1 MADHAHDRSGELRAV
16 LDAMYSLAEYS
27 AEDRLRALLFGLRA
41 GIAAS
46 TTQLWQAARELGAP
60 ATVAQ
65 AFVDSDIP
73 GLHAA
78 LVQAGHGWPMLAS
91 LLAYGLD
98 ADVEVLAAAQL
109 EYEEIALDSSQRNLL
124 PITPVALSRRGYRLA
139 DAATVA
145 DPSRHTDPRHIS
157 TEEEL
162 LQALRCL
169 RASAGNPTWRDMGK
183 RSAVIPAGADR
194 SKHQSRSYNT
204 LRMLVTDPKPSR
216 VKLEVVLAFV
226 RGCGVTDPAVLQA
239 WEDAYRRIAVARQ
252 AAAAPQPRFRLRL
265 HDHPTGPQASHS

>member
-183 RSAVIPAGADR
+183 RSAVIPAG
-194 SKHQSRSYNT
+194 
-204 LRMLVTDPKPSR
+204 
-216 VKLEVVLAFV
+216 
-226 RGCGVTDPAVLQA
+226 
-239 WEDAYRRIAVARQ
+239 
-252 AAAAPQPRFRLRL
+252 
-265 HDHPTGPQASHS
+265 